1 MNGTEYKV
9 VYDSYDHEESSHVVT
24 LFDDKKRPRR
34 GYLFWSLGNPQE
46 NYDSNGTLA
55 FTDAEFLLSYRLI
68 PTDSKSAVGRNR
80 LVRETA
86 FASIDT
92 IKKRKA
98 AFERPSTPYANDPAS
113 QESDGSDGTAIFES
127 ADEYDS
133 PII

>member
-24 LFDDKKRPRR
+24 LYDHKKQPRK

-46 NYDSNGTLA
+46 NYDSNGTLT
-55 FTDAEFLLSYRLI
+55 FIDAELLLSHRLM

-80 LVRETA
+80 LIREGA
-86 FASIDT
+86 FAALTNIR
-92 IKKRKA
+92 KRKA

-113 QESDGSDGTAIFES
+113 QESDGSDGTAIFEFV
-127 ADEYDS
+127 DEYDS